1 MIYKG
6 YTGVLAVDE
15 ESGELF
21 GGVIGLRDEITFV
34 GRTVEEARKCFE
46 ESVDFYIERCQA
58 NGRKPNEPF
67 AESFSIRLD
76 PETHRGLAIL
86 ADVHKLTIND
96 LIRRALSDFVA
107 ANRLWANPEM
117 EASWSSTRPEAR
129 PDPPKDGGRPSAKA
143 RRKKPDPVG
152 EAAKR

>member
-21 GGVIGLRDEITFV
+21 GSVLGLRDEITFV
-34 GRTVEEARKCFE
+34 GKTIEEARKCFE

-67 AESFSIRLD
+67 AEPFSLRLD

-86 ADVHKLTIND
+86 ADVHKLTMND
-96 LIRRALSDFVA
+96 LIRRALADFVA

-117 EASWSSTRPEAR
+117 EASWSGTRPEALPEPPTDVER
-129 PDPPKDGGRPSAKA
+129 PRTKA
-143 RRKKPDPVG
+143 RKKSAPVG
-152 EAAKR
+152 DAAKR